1 MNDTNLENCHYA
13 AEISD
18 LEDREPYP
26 VDIAGEEIALVLMDD
41 NIFAINNICT
51 HEYACLSDGYIEDDR
66 IVCPLHLAEFE
77 VRTGAVVEDPAEE
90 DLQTYPV
97 VVSEGKV
104 YVQV

>member
-26 VDIAGEEIALVLMDD
+26 VDIAGEEIALVLMDEE
-41 NIFAINNICT
+41 IFAINNICT

-77 VRTGAVVEDPAEE
+77 VRTGAVVEEPAET
-90 DLQTYPV
+90 DLQTYSV
-97 VVSEGKV
+97 VVADGKV
-104 YVQV
+104 YVRL